1 MSQNTNNSS
10 RQPRLKLEQKSRAL
24 VKGGYAGLHHTAEQ
38 IANYIPLCMTYNEP
52 FAGLGRVAKLVTAE
66 QIILND
72 RSEYSNVF
80 CKQEFP
86 DAVITNEDFEDCI
99 KRWDSKDTFFLID
112 PPWSYRNYRDN
123 PKAFADRNPLAYY
136 KKLFEILPDLKG
148 DWILCCDKDEHEIG
162 KICTKSQYPNL
173 ILKTDKKFIW
183 NYIGVMLTSNKPFC
197 YYKQQSGD
205 SVY

>member
-1 MSQNTNNSS
+1 MTNNSKRLS
-10 RQPRLKLEQKSRAL
+10 RLELQDESRAL
-24 VKGGYAGLHHTAEQ
+24 VKKGYAGLYHTAKQ
-38 IANYIPLCMTYNEP
+38 IASYIPNPKVYCEP
-52 FAGLGRVAKLVTAE
+52 FAGLGRVAKLVIAE

-72 RSEYSNVF
+72 RSEYSNVV

-86 DAVITNEDFEDCI
+86 NAIITNEDFEDSI
-99 KRWDSKDTFFLID
+99 KRWDSEDSFFLID

-136 KKLFEILPDLKG
+136 KKLFEILPELKG

-173 ILKTDKKFIW
+173 ILKTNKKFIW

-197 YYKQQSGD
+197 YSKIQKGEN
-205 SVY
+205 V